1 MSLNNGT
8 AASHDP
14 TAGAARTPGYAG
26 TLAAACFAVLVA
38 QVANALPASLNGL
51 LQQDLHAQGT
61 QLTWITA
68 AFMVVV
74 VVFEFSFGVLGDLY
88 GRKRLVA
95 GGALL
100 IAIGSVVFAVAPSVQ
115 VVWVGAAI
123 SGLGAGAVFPGTLAL
138 VATSTHTATAR
149 ARAIAIWSG
158 CLAAGAGLSPL
169 LGGMLASA
177 GSWRASLWVLVGLSV
192 VAFLVTMIFSAES
205 AAPEGRGLDVLGQL
219 LFAVGLFAVLYAAVQ
234 GPSDGWAHANVLAGF
249 IVGAVLLIAFVVIER
264 RAASPILNLHLFR
277 NRAFSVTNL
286 VAVVAMFEVIGCCYA
301 NSMWLG
307 PVQHQSAMRI
317 GLVFLL
323 LQGPPFVLIPVIGKL
338 LQKVA
343 PQWLL
348 AAGILLTTAGG
359 LLDATTLSVT
369 NTSLVP
375 FLLPAA
381 LIGIGFGF
389 SVNSFTAVA
398 LNTVPLHLA
407 GMASATT
414 NMFRDLGFALGPVL
428 VGAVALSQ
436 AGTKFMATLPTSG
449 LPVSQLGP
457 AMGIGQAAG
466 PIAIDSLP
474 PGTPGSGARLIALQA
489 LGSGF
494 SAAFWV
500 CGIAGL
506 VAAVITVAGMLGVK
520 TANPTAESLVDPLHD
535 VVPAGVPSTAV
546 SDGSR
551 A

>member
-8 AASHDP
+8 ATSHGL

-51 LQQDLHAQGT
+51 LQQDLHTEGT

-68 AFMVVV
+68 AFMIVV

-88 GRKRLVA
+88 GRRRLVA

-100 IAIGSVVFAVAPSVQ
+100 VAIGSVVFAVAPSVQ
-115 VVWVGAAI
+115 VVWIGAAI
-123 SGLGAGAVFPGTLAL
+123 SGLGAGAMFPGSLAL

-149 ARAIAIWSG
+149 ARSIAVWSG

-169 LGGMLASA
+169 IGGMLASV
-177 GSWRASLWVLVGLSV
+177 GSWRGSLWVLVGLAV
-192 VAFLVTMIFSAES
+192 VAFLVTLVFSAES
-205 AAPEGRGLDVLGQL
+205 AAPEGRGLDVPGQV
-219 LFAVGLFAVLYAAVQ
+219 LFAVGLFAALYSAVQ
-234 GPSDGWAHANVLAGF
+234 GPSDGWTHVNVLAGF
-249 IVGAVLLIAFVVIER
+249 IVGAVLLIAFVFVER

-286 VAVVAMFEVIGCCYA
+286 VAVISMFEVIGCCYA

-307 PVQHQSAMRI
+307 PVQHQSAMRV

-323 LQGPPFVLIPVIGKL
+323 LQGPPFLLIPVIGKL

-348 AAGILLTTAGG
+348 AAGILLSTAGA
-359 LLDATTLSVT
+359 LLAAATLSVT
-369 NTSLVP
+369 DTSLTP
-375 FLLPAA
+375 FALPA
-381 LIGIGFGF
+381 LLVGVGFGF

-414 NMFRDLGFALGPVL
+414 TMFRDLGFALGPVI

-436 AGTKFMATLPTSG
+436 AGTRFMAALPTSG
-449 LPVSQLGP
+449 LPASQLGP
-457 AMGIGQAAG
+457 ALGIGKAAG
-466 PIAIDSLP
+466 PIAVDSLP
-474 PGTPGSGARLIALQA
+474 PGVPGSGAHLIAEQA

-494 SAAFWV
+494 SVAFTV

-506 VAAVITVAGMLGVK
+506 VAALITVVGMIGVK
-520 TANPTAESLVDPLHD
+520 TANPTAESLVDAVHADMNQVL
-535 VVPAGVPSTAV
+535 STAIPEP
-546 SDGSR
+546 GSR

>member
-8 AASHDP
+8 TTSHGP

-26 TLAAACFAVLVA
+26 TLAAACIAVLVA

-51 LQQDLHAQGT
+51 LQQDLHTEGT

-100 IAIGSVVFAVAPSVQ
+100 VAIGCAVFAVAPNVQ

-123 SGLGAGAVFPGTLAL
+123 SGLGAGAMFPGSLAL

-149 ARAIAIWSG
+149 ARSIAIWSG
-158 CLAAGAGLSPL
+158 CLAAGAGISPL

-177 GSWRASLWVLVGLSV
+177 DSWRTSLWVEVGLAV
-192 VAFLVTMIFSAES
+192 VAFLVTVFFSAES
-205 AAPEGRGLDVLGQL
+205 AAPEGRGLDIAGQI
-219 LFAVGLFAVLYAAVQ
+219 LFAVGLFAVLYAAIQ
-234 GPSDGWAHANVLAGF
+234 GPADGWAHANVLAGF
-249 IVGAVLLIAFVVIER
+249 IVGVILLVAFVAVER
-264 RAASPILNLHLFR
+264 RAGSPILNLHLFQ

-286 VAVVAMFEVIGCCYA
+286 IAVISMFEVIGTCYA

-307 PVQHQSAMRI
+307 PVQHQSAMRV

-323 LQGPPFVLIPVIGKL
+323 LQGPPFLLIPVIGKL

-348 AAGILLTTAGG
+348 AAGILLTTAGA
-359 LLDATTLSVT
+359 LLDATTLQIT
-369 NTSLVP
+369 NTSLTP
-375 FLLPAA
+375 FLLPA
-381 LIGIGFGF
+381 LLVGVGFGL

-436 AGTKFMATLPTSG
+436 AGTKFMAALPTSG
-449 LPVSQLGP
+449 LPASQLGP
-457 AMGIGQAAG
+457 ALGIGKAAG
-466 PIAIDSLP
+466 PIAIDSLL
-474 PGTPGSGARLIALQA
+474 PGVPGSGAHLVALQA

-494 SAAFWV
+494 SIAFWV

-506 VAAVITVAGMLGVK
+506 VAAVITVVGMVGVK
-520 TANPTAESLVDPLHD
+520 TANPTAESLVDPLHEG
-535 VVPAGVPSTAV
+535 VPAEGAPVQAV
-546 SDGSR
+546 
-551 A
+551 

>member
-8 AASHDP
+8 AASRP
-14 TAGAARTPGYAG
+14 AARAARTPGYAG

-38 QVANALPASLNGL
+38 QIANALPASLNGL
-51 LQQDLHAQGT
+51 LQQDLHTQGT

-100 IAIGSVVFAVAPSVQ
+100 VAIGSAVFALAPSVQ

-123 SGLGAGAVFPGTLAL
+123 SGLGAGAMFPGSLAL
-138 VATSTHTATAR
+138 VATTTHTAAAR
-149 ARAIAIWSG
+149 ARSIAIWSG
-158 CLAAGAGLSPL
+158 CLAAGAGISPL
-169 LGGMLASA
+169 LGGVLASA
-177 GSWRASLWVLVGLSV
+177 GSWRASLWVEAGLAV
-192 VAFLVTMIFSAES
+192 VALLVTVLFSAES
-205 AAPEGRGLDVLGQL
+205 AAPEGRGLDIAGQI

-234 GPSDGWAHANVLAGF
+234 GPADGWAHANVLAGF
-249 IVGAVLLIAFVVIER
+249 VVGAALLIAFVAIER
-264 RAASPILNLHLFR
+264 RATSPILNLHLFK

-286 VAVVAMFEVIGCCYA
+286 IAVISMFEVIGTCYA

-307 PVQHQSAMRI
+307 PVQHQSAMRV

-323 LQGPPFVLIPVIGKL
+323 LQGPPFLLIPVTGKL

-348 AAGILLTTAGG
+348 TAGILLTTAGA
-359 LLDATTLSVT
+359 LLDATTLQIT
-369 NTSLVP
+369 QTSLTP
-375 FLLPAA
+375 FLLPA
-381 LIGIGFGF
+381 LLVGVGFGF

-414 NMFRDLGFALGPVL
+414 NMFRDLGFALGPIL

-436 AGTKFMATLPTSG
+436 AGTKFMAALPTSG

-457 AMGIGQAAG
+457 ATGIGKVAG

-474 PGTPGSGARLIALQA
+474 PGVPGSGAHLIALQA

-494 SAAFWV
+494 SVAFWV

-506 VAAVITVAGMLGVK
+506 VAAVITVAGMAGVK

-535 VVPAGVPSTAV
+535 GTPAQGTPVQA
-546 SDGSR
+546 

>member
-8 AASHDP
+8 ATSHGP
-14 TAGAARTPGYAG
+14 ARTPGYAG
-26 TLAAACFAVLVA
+26 TLTAACVAVLVA

-51 LQQDLHAQGT
+51 FQEDLHTQGT

-100 IAIGSVVFAVAPSVQ
+100 VAIGSVIFAVAPNIQ
-115 VVWVGAAI
+115 LVWIGAAVN
-123 SGLGAGAVFPGTLAL
+123 GLGAGAMFPGSLAL
-138 VATSTHTATAR
+138 VATSTHTAAAR
-149 ARAIAIWSG
+149 AKSIAIWSG
-158 CLAAGAGLSPL
+158 FLAAGAALAPL
-169 LGGMLASA
+169 IGGMFASV
-177 GSWRASLWVLVGLSV
+177 GSWRGSLWVLVGLAV
-192 VAFLVTMIFSAES
+192 VTFLVTLTCSAES
-205 AAPEGRGLDVLGQL
+205 AAPEGRGLDVPGQV
-219 LFAVGLFAVLYAAVQ
+219 LFALGLFAALYAAVQ

-249 IVGAVLLIAFVVIER
+249 IVGGVFLVAFVLVER

-286 VAVVAMFEVIGCCYA
+286 VAVISMFEMLGCCYA

-307 PVQHQSAMRI
+307 PVQHQSALRVGI
-317 GLVFLL
+317 VFLL
-323 LQGPPFVLIPVIGKL
+323 LQGPPFVLFPVMGSL
-338 LQKVA
+338 LRRVA

-348 AAGILLTTAGG
+348 TAGILLTTAGA
-359 LLDATTLSVT
+359 LLAATTLDVT
-369 NTSLVP
+369 DTSLTP
-375 FLLPAA
+375 FVMPDLLV
-381 LIGIGFGF
+381 GIGFGF
-389 SVNSFTAVA
+389 SINSFTAVA

-414 NMFRDLGFALGPVL
+414 NMFRDLGFALGPVI

-436 AGTKFMATLPTSG
+436 AGTKFMAALPTSG
-449 LPVSQLGP
+449 LPAAQLGP
-457 AMGIGQAAG
+457 ATGIGKAAG
-466 PIAIDSLP
+466 PIAINSLP
-474 PGTPGSGARLIALQA
+474 PTVPGAGAHLIAEQA

-494 SAAFWV
+494 QTAFWV

-506 VAAVITVAGMLGVK
+506 VAVVITLVGMAGVK
-520 TANPTAESLVDPLHD
+520 TADPTTESLVDPLHD
-535 VVPAGVPSTAV
+535 AAADGVSV
-546 SDGSR
+546 S
-551 A
+551 

>member
-1 MSLNNGT
+1 
-8 AASHDP
+8 
-14 TAGAARTPGYAG
+14 
-26 TLAAACFAVLVA
+26 
-38 QVANALPASLNGL
+38 
-51 LQQDLHAQGT
+51 
-61 QLTWITA
+61 
-68 AFMVVV
+68 MVVV

-100 IAIGSVVFAVAPSVQ
+100 IGIGSVVFAIAPNVQ
-115 VVWVGAAI
+115 TVWIGAAI

-177 GSWRASLWVLVGLSV
+177 GSWRWSLWVLVGLAI
-192 VAFLVTMIFSAES
+192 VAFLITLVFSAES
-205 AAPEGRGLDVLGQL
+205 AAPEGRGLDLPGQI

-234 GPSDGWAHANVLAGF
+234 GPADGWAHANVLAGF
-249 IVGAVLLIAFVVIER
+249 IVGAILLIAFVVIER
-264 RAASPILNLHLFR
+264 RAASPILNLHLFK

-286 VAVVAMFEVIGCCYA
+286 VAVIAMFEVIGCCYA

-307 PVQHQSAMRI
+307 PVQHQSALRV

-359 LLDATTLSVT
+359 LLDAATLSVT
-369 NTSLVP
+369 DTSLTP

-414 NMFRDLGFALGPVL
+414 NMFRDLGFALGPVI

-436 AGTKFMATLPTSG
+436 AGTKFMAALPASG
-449 LPVSQLGP
+449 LPASQLGP

-466 PIAIDSLP
+466 PIAVNSLP
-474 PGTPGSGARLIALQA
+474 PGVPGSGAHLIAEQA

-494 SAAFWV
+494 LVAFTV
-500 CGIAGL
+500 CGIAGI
-506 VAAVITVAGMLGVK
+506 VAAVITVVGMFGVK
-520 TANPTAESLVDPLHD
+520 TANPTVESLTDQ
-535 VVPAGVPSTAV
+535 VPEGAA
-546 SDGSR
+546 